1 MQGQVIFWNFKM
13 RLTSSHQC
21 SHKYSLFIICF
32 LAVVAT
38 LSGCVNYIGIRS
50 HKKIAHPNHF
60 QTQKSIPKQNGHW
73 PTTDWA
79 KQFGDPQLPF
89 LINEALANNPS
100 LQVAQARIVQA
111 QALVG
116 NRAAA
121 FFPSINFNSQAAR
134 TRISANILP
143 PDLGGGRWF
152 TLGEFLARASYE
164 VDIWGKNLANYRQ
177 AVAQEKVREAEEQQS
192 HLIISTTVAS
202 AYNQLAYYYALRQV
216 LRSTVVQRE
225 ALEKISA
232 VRLRTGLDT
241 RVQLYQAHNT
251 TANARTQ
258 LLDVEGQILLTR
270 QQLGTLLGAGPDR
283 GLKIKRP
290 RLQSIN
296 TPELPPNLPLRLLGR
311 RPDIVGARWNVEAT
325 CQGIKYTKAKFY
337 PNVNLIALAGLI
349 SLRIDRL
356 FEEAS
361 TIYQF
366 GPALNLP
373 IFDGNN
379 LRSQLRGQYGYY
391 EEAVANYNNTLNNAF
406 SDVAAQLTSI
416 RSTDDQIR
424 TQKEALYTSEH
435 SYNLARFQYRT
446 GLASQLVVLDAE
458 TLFLNAQQSSLQLI
472 ANRRNQQI
480 ALIKALGGGFDS
492 CCHAPN
498 KKIKKDK

>member
-1 MQGQVIFWNFKM
+1 M
-13 RLTSSHQC
+13 RLTSSTPC
-21 SHKYSLFIICF
+21 ANKYNLFIICF
-32 LAVVAT
+32 LLAGIAI
-38 LSGCVNYIGIRS
+38 LSGCANYIGIRS
-50 HKKIAHPNHF
+50 HKKIAHPAQF

-73 PTTDWA
+73 PTTNWA
-79 KQFGDPQLPF
+79 KQFGDPQLVF

-111 QALVG
+111 QALADS
-116 NRAAA
+116 RAAA
-121 FFPSINFNSQAAR
+121 FFPTINLSSQVAR
-134 TRISANILP
+134 TRISANVLP

-152 TLGEFLARASYE
+152 TFGEFLVRANYE
-164 VDIWGKNLANYRQ
+164 IDIWGKNLANYRQ
-177 AVAQEKVREAEEQQS
+177 AIAQEKVSETEAQQS
-192 HLIISTTVAS
+192 RLIISTTVAS
-202 AYNQLAYYYALRQV
+202 SYNQLAYYYALREV
-216 LRSTVVQRE
+216 LRSTVAQRE

-241 RVQLYQAHNT
+241 RVQLYQSRNT

-270 QQLGTLLGAGPDR
+270 QQLGTLLGGGPDR
-283 GLKIKRP
+283 GLQIKRP
-290 RLQSIN
+290 RLKSIN
-296 TPELPPNLPLRLLGR
+296 TPELPPNLPLSLLGR

-325 CQGIKYTKAKFY
+325 CQGVKYTKAKFY
-337 PNVNLIALAGLI
+337 PNVNLAALAGFL

-356 FEEAS
+356 FENPS
-361 TIYQF
+361 TAYQF
-366 GPALNLP
+366 GPALSLP

-391 EEAVANYNNTLNNAF
+391 EEAVANYNNTLNNAL

-416 RSTDDQIR
+416 HSTDNQIR

-435 SYNLARFQYRT
+435 AYNLARFQYRT

-458 TLFLNAQQSSLQLI
+458 TLFLNAQQTRLQLI

-480 ALIKALGGGFDS
+480 ALIKALGGGFDA
-492 CCHAPN
+492 CCHAPG
-498 KKIKKDK
+498 KKMHEDK